1 MQVRKTPVAYTVGPP
16 GALSAIFHLEAP
28 ARARAFAD
36 EQRVVA
42 GDEGRRVRTRN
53 ARPAPRWRGS
63 ATVGLTMWLPYLR
76 PNTCPLSSRRG
87 RDSAHS
93 TPAWASPP
101 SVVTRPRVA
110 ARSPISGA
118 PLAATKGGRE
128 TVVQSPRA
136 LRLRRLPC
144 RPARVA
150 SDVAPLTN
158 RPGRTLKFGVMP
170 GISLPSHLPITRAFA
185 VLTLLLVLRSSAE
198 PQAPLQPDIRIYK
211 RIGTTTL
218 KAYIF
223 MPGGPV
229 NATPRAAI
237 VLLHGG
243 GWSTGS
249 PEWMHDDAKRY
260 AGLGMVAIAGEYRL
274 SDQESVTPL
283 DAMADVRDLI
293 RWVRTKATELFVNP
307 HRIAAYGVSAGGHL
321 ALSAAV
327 FPHTEEDRTSA
338 VPDMLILISPPVS
351 LLNDKWPQLLLGKRT
366 EAKTVSPAENVTQR
380 LPPIVIIEG
389 AADTVTPPLA
399 TQRFCDRAKQLGGS
413 CELNLYPKLGHIL
426 SRNLDPR
433 AQEEGRSIRIRTR
446 SGTLTRRRRRF

>member
-1 MQVRKTPVAYTVGPP
+1 MRVNASLQGRLLATFRCT
-16 GALSAIFHLEAP
+16 AP
-28 ARARAFAD
+28 ARCGAI
-36 EQRVVA
+36 
-42 GDEGRRVRTRN
+42 
-53 ARPAPRWRGS
+53 
-63 ATVGLTMWLPYLR
+63 
-76 PNTCPLSSRRG
+76 
-87 RDSAHS
+87 
-93 TPAWASPP
+93 
-101 SVVTRPRVA
+101 
-110 ARSPISGA
+110 ARSGVSW
-118 PLAATKGGRE
+118 
-128 TVVQSPRA
+128 
-136 LRLRRLPC
+136 
-144 RPARVA
+144 PARVA

-158 RPGRTLKFGVMP
+158 GPGRTLKFGVMP
-170 GISLPSHLPITRAFA
+170 RISLPSHLPIMRAFA
-185 VLTLLLVLRSSAE
+185 VLTLILVLRSSTE
-198 PQAPLQPDIRIYK
+198 PQAPLQPDVRIYK

-218 KAYIF
+218 NAYIF

-274 SDQESVTPL
+274 SDQKSVTPL
-283 DAMADVRDLI
+283 DSMEDVRDLI

-366 EAKTVSPAENVTQR
+366 EAKAVSPAESATQL

-399 TQRFCDRAKQLGGS
+399 SRRFCDWAKQLGGS

-433 AQEEGRSIRIRTR
+433 AQEEGPFDPDPDAVRDAHAKDEAF
-446 SGTLTRRRRRF
+446 LRRGGFLR